1 MITVDTTV
9 KEIKNDRV
17 LKKIAHYLIYNTA
30 GDGTEHLS
38 DESRTLRDIQD
49 KTPTW
54 SAKDMAYG
62 LNCIIENGG
71 DGKEL
76 LFDVYGEAEIA
87 KCPEKEHVK
96 LIYFPPRGERNRQ
109 KRFVILAAGG
119 GYGAVCSLGE
129 AFPVAARLSE
139 MGMPVFCL
147 NYRVAGKEPLFPKPM
162 EDLSA
167 AYRFLK
173 DHEVQFDID
182 ARHYAVGGFSAG
194 GHLAACWGVK
204 GLGYAKYG
212 YPAAEILM
220 LDYPLISVWRTIHP
234 LPAQLQQIMLA
245 GYFGTGYSE
254 EICRP
259 YNIDEMA
266 DQDYPPVFMIQAE
279 DDDVVPIW
287 NTGEFADRLEELGVS
302 SRYEHPKTGGHG
314 FGLGTETEAEGW
326 TDRAVA
332 FWDELTKEKMDEA
345 I

>member
-1 MITVDTTV
+1 
-9 KEIKNDRV
+9 
-17 LKKIAHYLIYNTA
+17 
-30 GDGTEHLS
+30 
-38 DESRTLRDIQD
+38 
-49 KTPTW
+49 
-54 SAKDMAYG
+54 
-62 LNCIIENGG
+62 
-71 DGKEL
+71 
-76 LFDVYGEAEIA
+76 
-87 KCPEKEHVK
+87 
-96 LIYFPPRGERNRQ
+96 
-109 KRFVILAAGG
+109 
-119 GYGAVCSLGE
+119 
-129 AFPVAARLSE
+129 
-139 MGMPVFCL
+139 
-147 NYRVAGKEPLFPKPM
+147 M

-173 DHEVQFDID
+173 DHEDQFDID

-194 GHLAACWGVK
+194 GTSGCLLGVK

-332 FWDELTKEKMDEA
+332 FWDELMKEKMV
-345 I
+345 